1 MFIPIIYMIPY
12 DEIELFPSNATRI
25 LVVMYN
31 IEVSMN
37 WSSESF
43 LWNQLTIEC
52 GHHKYLR
59 PIWHSFAWPQ
69 LLTKVHGGTGADEGK
84 KIVLLAHSLFRWER
98 YKCLLLQRNYSLSR
112 SMAKAP
118 PNRAKMCHSITL
130 RGDYGFEK
138 SSQVGP
144 VNSLQTLLSWV

>member
-43 LWNQLTIEC
+43 L
-52 GHHKYLR
+52 
-59 PIWHSFAWPQ
+59 
-69 LLTKVHGGTGADEGK
+69 
-84 KIVLLAHSLFRWER
+84 
-98 YKCLLLQRNYSLSR
+98 
-112 SMAKAP
+112 
-118 PNRAKMCHSITL
+118 
-130 RGDYGFEK
+130 
-138 SSQVGP
+138 
-144 VNSLQTLLSWV
+144 